1 MTPAK
6 MLRKGG
12 DTYMKLKAVT
22 AGQSLTLFDI
32 LTGRATFKRSN
43 VSSREAPARRE
54 CTLKKYVLKRGV
66 KTACCTETLVR
77 MERNLDWKLKLLWR
91 NMNLVK
97 VHRISKMYSGPS
109 V

>member
-1 MTPAK
+1 
-6 MLRKGG
+6 
-12 DTYMKLKAVT
+12 
-22 AGQSLTLFDI
+22 
-32 LTGRATFKRSN
+32 
-43 VSSREAPARRE
+43 
-54 CTLKKYVLKRGV
+54 V